1 MTLYHRQ
8 RSVKSDL
15 AIPKKWNR
23 LKLRIIYKKDSDFGE
38 VSVCQNLKFRE
49 FFYLVNFSKN
59 YLVSS
64 NFI

>member
-1 MTLYHRQ
+1 MTSYHRQ

-15 AIPKKWNR
+15 TIPKEWNR
-23 LKLRIIYKKDSDFGE
+23 LKLRVIYKKDSGFGE
-38 VSVCQNLKFRE
+38 VSVCQALKFRE

-59 YLVSS
+59 YLVNS